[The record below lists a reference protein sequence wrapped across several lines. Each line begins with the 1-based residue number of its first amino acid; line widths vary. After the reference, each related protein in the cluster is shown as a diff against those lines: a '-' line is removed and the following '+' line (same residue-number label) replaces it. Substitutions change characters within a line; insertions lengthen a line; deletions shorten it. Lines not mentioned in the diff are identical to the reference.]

1 MASKKQL
8 ADILGITVK
17 TLRNNEKDGYSPVY
31 LESGDVDIDASIRT
45 FIKFQSE
52 VIRIMKANLG
62 RKQGGNSGNTKA
74 HKSTEDWRK
83 EKEKQAAIKLHIAN
97 SEAMGNLVP
106 ADAMTELYNAPLS
119 VFRNHL
125 SDLSNQIQKRLS
137 IKPKD
142 VSAIDQVVEEV
153 FDSLEEVGKDELQP
167 LIDKVLEKYSRH
179 YVPTEEDTFNGLE

>member
-179 YVPTEEDTFNGLE
+179 YVPAEEDSFNGLE

>member
-1 MASKKQL
+1 MSSKKIL
-8 ADILGITVK
+8 AEKLGIT
-17 TLRNNEKDGYSPVY
+17 TRTIRNNEKDGYVVVY
-31 LESGDVDIDASIRT
+31 LDSEEVDIDASIRS

-52 VIRIMKANLG
+52 IIRILKSSNG
-62 RKQGGNSGNTKA
+62 RKVGGSTGNTKA

-97 SEAMGNLVP
+97 SESMGNLVP

-167 LIDKVLEKYSRH
+167 LIDKVLEKYSQH

>member
-17 TLRNNEKDGYSPVY
+17 TLRNNEKDGYAPVY
-31 LESGDVDIDASIRT
+31 LESGDVDINASIRT

-52 VIRIMKANLG
+52 VIRIMKANIG
-62 RKQGGNSGNTKA
+62 RKQGGNSGNTKP
-74 HKSTEDWRK
+74 HKTTEDWRK
-83 EKEKQAAIKLHIAN
+83 EKEKQAAIKLHISN

-125 SDLSNQIQKRLS
+125 SDLSNQIQKRLP

-167 LIDKVLEKYSRH
+167 LIDKVLEKYSQH